1 MILFWNKL
9 QHLFINHIFCRMLL
23 EISTGILG
31 NRKTACYCS
40 IIYFTSRFRHI
51 HSLNM
56 LIRINTTLVKK
67 NWIKV
72 FSQIF
77 LPLLVLIE
85 ILSKEN
91 IAFLRNFDWR
101 IPIYYFNKDRNKRQ
115 IPIVGILKEFTYIY
129 FYKYIHVNR

>member
-1 MILFWNKL
+1 MLLTCFILTNNRDRYVTCWLMILFWNKL

-56 LIRINTTLVKK
+56 LIRINTTLFKSPKLVSNQGKILVNYHLNISCLIRQVASGFRISMVLKSCHLFLFFLVK
-67 NWIKV
+67 
-72 FSQIF
+72 IF
-77 LPLLVLIE
+77 
-85 ILSKEN
+85 
-91 IAFLRNFDWR
+91 
-101 IPIYYFNKDRNKRQ
+101 
-115 IPIVGILKEFTYIY
+115 
-129 FYKYIHVNR
+129 